1 MPSAES
7 EDDVPAEDAETD
19 ADADAEVPTD
29 DADGDEPSSDYVK
42 DPDEPHRSTAFVMVS
57 IAAGVF
63 ALLAIAMVAIVVSDR
78 SSADTGSNSDRTE
91 ISTTAAR
98 VAEAITAVD
107 PTGNGTLAAT
117 VQQLGTAPVISQYD
131 EISDAMRKVMG
142 PLKLQSIR
150 GTVKEVY
157 VGDIGNSEAK
167 VIVRLDL
174 VYVGENTRVIPDQY
188 LDMSLAKLDGT
199 WKVDNVQVLN
209 VALAGTSP
217 SSTVPISPDTT
228 PSTPP
233 SSG

>member
-1 MPSAES
+1 MPSAENEELPS
-7 EDDVPAEDAETD
+7 EEPKADEADVRAR
-19 ADADAEVPTD
+19 
-29 DADGDEPSSDYVK
+29 
-42 DPDEPHRSTAFVMVS
+42 DEPHRSTAFVLVS

-63 ALLAIAMVAIVVSDR
+63 ALLAIVLVAIVVKDQPK
-78 SSADTGSNSDRTE
+78 SNDSGDRTE

-107 PTGNGTLAAT
+107 PSGNGALAST
-117 VQQLGTAPVISQYD
+117 VEQLGTAPVISQYN

-157 VGDIGNSEAK
+157 VGNIESSEAK

-174 VYVGENTRVIPDQY
+174 VYVGDNTRVIPDQY

-209 VALAGTSP
+209 VALAGAAPT
-217 SSTVPISPDTT
+217 STVPGSPASS
-228 PSTPP
+228 PSTAS